1 MRVKTNFEN
10 IVKNISFLKN
20 RLNDGVKFCGVVK
33 ANAYGHGLVEVSQ
46 YIQNDVDFLAVA
58 RLEEALALRCGNVC
72 TKILVLNPLK
82 KSEIKTA
89 AKHDISFAVDD
100 EENFDEIAKCGGKIH
115 VKLDTGMNRL
125 GIKED
130 KAFFDFFDRL
140 KKFGIVPDGVFSHFA
155 SSIRKSPEK
164 MFLQFCDF
172 NKKAEILKETYP
184 DIIRHISASDAMYF
198 CPAFQCDMVRSGI
211 FMYGCG
217 AEGLLPCKFASA
229 EVVETKDVCSG
240 ESVGYE
246 MKFVAEKD
254 MRIAVVNC
262 GYGDGLPRSYSNGG
276 KFLTKNGFCKVI
288 GNVCMDLTMIEDKT
302 KSLKKGDE
310 VIILGDNGKKSVK
323 ADDMAK
329 ICDTIPYEIVCNLR
343 NRR

>member
-1 MRVKTNFEN
+1 M
-10 IVKNISFLKN
+10 
-20 RLNDGVKFCGVVK
+20 
-33 ANAYGHGLVEVSQ
+33 
-46 YIQNDVDFLAVA
+46 
-58 RLEEALALRCGNVC
+58 
-72 TKILVLNPLK
+72 
-82 KSEIKTA
+82 
-89 AKHDISFAVDD
+89 
-100 EENFDEIAKCGGKIH
+100 
-115 VKLDTGMNRL
+115 
-125 GIKED
+125 
-130 KAFFDFFDRL
+130 
-140 KKFGIVPDGVFSHFA
+140 
-155 SSIRKSPEK
+155 
-164 MFLQFCDF
+164 
-172 NKKAEILKETYP
+172 
-184 DIIRHISASDAMYF
+184 
-198 CPAFQCDMVRSGI
+198 
-211 FMYGCG
+211 
-217 AEGLLPCKFASA
+217 PCKFASA

-262 GYGDGLPRSYSNGG
+262 GYGDGLPRSYSKGG

-310 VIILGDNGKKSVK
+310 VIILGDNCKKSVK